1 MTSKASKWLNTSE
14 MQAWRS
20 YIVSSRRL
28 FEALESDLSEH
39 GLTLPDYEM
48 LVHLSEA
55 PDRTMRMSDLAEKA
69 MMSRSR
75 LSHRIKAMEK
85 AGWVKRQACAS
96 DKRGSFA
103 VMTAKGWNTIKS
115 AAPDHIASVRERF
128 IQHLSKKD
136 QAAVADVFGRIEN
149 ELRNEI
155 IED

>member
-55 PDRTMRMSDLAEKA
+55 PDRTMRMSDL
-69 MMSRSR
+69 SPR
-75 LSHRIKAMEK
+75 L
-85 AGWVKRQACAS
+85 
-96 DKRGSFA
+96 
-103 VMTAKGWNTIKS
+103 
-115 AAPDHIASVRERF
+115 
-128 IQHLSKKD
+128 L
-136 QAAVADVFGRIEN
+136 
-149 ELRNEI
+149 
-155 IED
+155 

>member
-1 MTSKASKWLNTSE
+1 MASKETVWLNPTE
-14 MQAWRS
+14 LKAWRS

-28 FEALESDLSEH
+28 FEALEGDLADHE
-39 GLTLPDYEM
+39 LTLSDYEM

-55 PDRTMRMSDLAEKA
+55 PDRTLRMSDLAERA

-75 LSHRIKAMEK
+75 LSHRIKVMEK
-85 AGWVKRQACAS
+85 EGLVKRQACTH

-103 VMTAKGWNTIKS
+103 VMTAKGWSAIKN

-128 IQHLSKKD
+128 VSHLSKKD
-136 QAAVADVFGRIEN
+136 QMAIAEIFGRIEST
-149 ELRNEI
+149 LRQEI